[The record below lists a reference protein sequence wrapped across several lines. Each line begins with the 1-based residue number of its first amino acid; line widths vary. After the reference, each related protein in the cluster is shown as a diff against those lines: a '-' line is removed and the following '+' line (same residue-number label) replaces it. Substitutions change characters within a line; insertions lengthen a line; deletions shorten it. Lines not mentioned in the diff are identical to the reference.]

1 MGGLVLEGS
10 VETTLKDR
18 YGKIHCRAVH
28 CRALTVQ
35 YSSIYSAVQRN
46 SFHIGRGDIVMFQ
59 YYVEYIFFKK
69 FHNSCM
75 QFFNEFY
82 LLT

>member
-18 YGKIHCRAVH
+18 YGKIHCRAIH

-46 SFHIGRGDIVMFQ
+46 SFHIGRRDIVMLFIMLSTFSLKSFII
-59 YYVEYIFFKK
+59 VVCNF
-69 FHNSCM
+69 
-75 QFFNEFY
+75 
-82 LLT
+82 LTNFIY